1 MDYIFFART
10 SFCMGDDVMAPN
22 MQRFEYSLDTL
33 TERKIKEY
41 ITKYL
46 SNISFYRWNGYCNGE
61 YVCSAHCDE
70 KKSLII
76 ELNDN
81 WKSML
86 DEHRVIWFDQHDI
99 SKDRFGIIQSKRFT
113 LEKAL
118 KLHEETYRYV
128 RAGVEKNNH
137 V

>member
-10 SFCMGDDVMAPN
+10 SFCMGDDVLAPN
-22 MQRFEYSLDTL
+22 MQRFEYSFDTL
-33 TERKIKEY
+33 TEKKIKEY

-86 DEHRVIWFDQHDI
+86 VEHRVIWFDQHDI

>member
-33 TERKIKEY
+33 TEKKIKEY

-86 DEHRVIWFDQHDI
+86 DEHRVIWFDHHDI

-113 LEKAL
+113 MEKAL

-128 RAGVEKNNH
+128 RAGIETGII
-137 V
+137 